1 MTSPITAIIFD
12 FGNVFVKWDAR
23 ALYKR
28 FFPTPEAVD
37 SFLEEIHFAEWNAH
51 QDAGRSFKD
60 GIEDLSSKFPQYKE
74 LIEAY
79 DTYWEDS
86 ITETL
91 NRTIEIA
98 HALKNAGWNL
108 YLLSNFSAEKF
119 PLMQKRYDFL
129 QLFNDTIISGEH
141 KLIKPDPAIY
151 HLTLKRIDRKARE
164 CLFIDNSL
172 PNIETARKLGF
183 HTIHFQTPEQLE
195 KDMQIISL
203 RQNSIKQEKEHVPS
217 ANDAPGN

>member
-1 MTSPITAIIFD
+1 MTSHISAIIFD

-28 FFPTPEAVD
+28 FFPAPEAVD
-37 SFLEEIHFAEWNAH
+37 SFLQEIHFAEWNAH
-51 QDAGRSFKD
+51 QDAGRPFKE
-60 GIEDLSSKFPQYKE
+60 GIEDLSSKFPQYAD
-74 LIEAY
+74 LIQAY

-91 NRTIEIA
+91 DGTIEIA
-98 HALKNAGWNL
+98 YALKNAGWNL

-119 PLMQKRYDFL
+119 PLMQKRCNFL
-129 QLFNDTIISGEH
+129 QLFDDIIISGEH

-151 HLTLKRIDRKARE
+151 HLTLKRISRKAHE
-164 CLFIDNSL
+164 CLFIDDSL

-183 HTIHFQTPEQLE
+183 HTIHFRSPEQLE
-195 KDMQIISL
+195 QDLQIIPL
-203 RQNSIKQEKEHVPS
+203 RQNSIK
-217 ANDAPGN
+217 